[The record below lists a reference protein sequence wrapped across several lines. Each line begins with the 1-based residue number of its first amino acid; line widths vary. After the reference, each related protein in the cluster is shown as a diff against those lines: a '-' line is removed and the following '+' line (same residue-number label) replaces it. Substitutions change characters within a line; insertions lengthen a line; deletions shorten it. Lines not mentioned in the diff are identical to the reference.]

1 MRQETT
7 SPHRAAYMQAM
18 VDLAFERDYE
28 EVTIEEIAARAG
40 GTVEDFEAA
49 FGSKEDC
56 ALTLVEEGWV
66 ENMRLVRGA
75 FDAEERWPDSLRA
88 AAYAHARWL
97 VENPRLAHFGINEL
111 LRAGEKANVLREQII
126 NSYLE
131 MVEAGREFAEAPD
144 SVPAS
149 TAESVVGAIAGLM
162 ARNSER
168 SEPRDPVAA
177 VPEMMYLAV
186 RPYLGEEAARRELT
200 IPPPND

>member
-1 MRQETT
+1 MTEGV

-18 VDLAFERDYE
+18 VDLAFERGYE
-28 EVTIEEIAARAG
+28 EVTVEEIAARAG
-40 GTVEDFEAA
+40 GAGEDFEAA
-49 FGSKEDC
+49 FASKEEC
-56 ALTLVEEGWV
+56 ALALIEERWV

-75 FDAEERWPDSLRA
+75 FDAEESWPDSLRA

-97 VENPRLAHFGINEL
+97 VENPRTAHFGVNEL
-111 LRAGEKANVLREQII
+111 MRAGEMANVLRERII

-131 MVEAGREFAEAPD
+131 MIEAGRELAEDPD
-144 SVPAS
+144 SIPAS
-149 TAESVVGAIAGLM
+149 TAESIVGAIAELM

-168 SEPRDPVAA
+168 MERRDPVAA

-200 IPPPND
+200 IPPPSD

>member
-1 MRQETT
+1 MTEAG
-7 SPHRAAYMQAM
+7 SSHRAAYMQAM
-18 VDLAFERDYE
+18 VDLSFERGYDD
-28 EVTIEEIAARAG
+28 VTVEEIADRAG
-40 GTVEDFEAA
+40 GSAEDFESA
-49 FGSKEDC
+49 FGSKDDC
-56 ALTLVEEGWV
+56 ARILVEEGAV

-75 FDAEERWPDSLRA
+75 FDAEESWPDSLRA

-97 VENPRLAHFGINEL
+97 VENPQIAHFGVSEL
-111 LRAGEKANVLREQII
+111 LRAGEMANVLRERII

-131 MVEAGREFAEAPD
+131 MLEAGREVAKDPD

-149 TAESVVGAIAGLM
+149 TAESIVGAIAELM
-162 ARNSER
+162 ARNGER

-186 RPYLGEEAARRELT
+186 RPYLGEEAAHRELT